1 MLKFYFKNGTCRVGI
16 SLAKRVIK
24 MARISIVISK
34 IYRFSSEQ
42 SKEAK
47 NSKIE
52 RYQSGKTI
60 ASVFAFSS
68 LEMVRSGTINEQRVN
83 I

>member
-1 MLKFYFKNGTCRVGI
+1 MERVELESLWQKGSLKWLDGT
-16 SLAKRVIK
+16 K
-24 MARISIVISK
+24 IVISK

-52 RYQSGKTI
+52 RYQNGNGKTI